1 MADYDA
7 SQTGSTVADTG
18 PIARPDVDALPA
30 GSFGPASGNAITGA
44 GTVTG
49 SSGADTPGAAPASII
64 EVHGAG
70 GPTTGNGGSFQAAG
84 QYGSLSMDAQ
94 GNFSYVRNA

>member
-7 SQTGSTVADTG
+7 SQAGSNAADSG

-30 GSFGPASGNAITGA
+30 GSYGPASGNAITGA
-44 GTVTG
+44 GTLTG
-49 SSGADTPGAAPASII
+49 NSGADSPGAAPAAIV

-70 GPTTGNGGSFQAAG
+70 GATSGSDGNFQANG
-84 QYGSLSMDAQ
+84 QYGVLSMDAQ
-94 GNFSYVRNA
+94 GN

>member
-7 SQTGSTVADTG
+7 SQTGSNATDTG
-18 PIARPDVDALPA
+18 PIARPDVDALPT

-44 GTVTG
+44 GTLTG
-49 SSGADTPGAAPASII
+49 SSGADTPGSTIV

-70 GPTTGNGGSFQAAG
+70 GATSGSGGNFQANG
-84 QYGSLSMDAQ
+84 QYGVLSMDAQ
-94 GNFSYVRNA
+94 GNYNYVRN